1 MRLSCER
8 CVPLAGFLFACS
20 IAWSQTGAPEPPI
33 ARATSNLVR
42 VNVVAEDAAGNPV
55 ADLTRDDFTLF
66 DKGAS
71 QRVAF
76 FSVESRS
83 SAGSASVQPPPANVF
98 SNKVERA
105 PGGGVT
111 AILFDGLNT
120 PRTDQAYAREQI
132 GRFLDSVPPGDQ
144 VALFALGRGLNVLQ
158 DFTTDAQLLRGAL
171 RAYKSRPTPAVESEG
186 AGVDSGAVQLGV
198 WLGQLGTGLMDHYA
212 ADRAMRTARALTAI
226 SRHLEGIAGRKNLI
240 WVSGSFPMWIT
251 RDVVLHSGSAGRT
264 SRSFATELGRVIRA
278 LGAANVAV
286 YPVDARGLLAPA
298 EYDSSAGEKLASG
311 AIQPGSGNFHTMDVL
326 AARTG
331 GKAFYNNND
340 IGRAFRQALQDSRVT
355 YQLAF
360 QPSHNKWNGEFR
372 KLKVSVKRSG
382 IRLRYRGGYY
392 AQPDEPASPAYR
404 EDVLSAAKWD
414 PPSATRIPLTVR
426 VNPDKAGTW
435 GLEFS
440 VDPRAI
446 QLHADGDT
454 WTGALDIWIVQ
465 LGINDLE
472 LKTSTQEGQLRLPD
486 VLLERAL
493 KTGGL
498 PFQQRVELSPGALL
512 LRLLVRDLH
521 SGAIG
526 TVTIPV
532 KAVQAASAN

>member
-1 MRLSCER
+1 MA
-8 CVPLAGFLFACS
+8 LACFVIACAA
-20 IAWSQTGAPEPPI
+20 AWSQTAVPEPPI
-33 ARATSNLVR
+33 ASATSNLVW
-42 VNVVAEDAAGNPV
+42 VNVVAEDASGNPV
-55 ADLTRDDFTLF
+55 ADLTRDDFTLL
-66 DKGAS
+66 DKGTP

-76 FSVESRS
+76 FSVEARS
-83 SAGSASVQPPPANVF
+83 SGAAPSTEPLPANVF

-120 PRTDQAYAREQI
+120 QRTDQAYVREQI
-132 GRFLDSVPPGDQ
+132 GRFLESVPPGDQ
-144 VALFALGRGLNVLQ
+144 VALFALGCGLNVLQ

-171 RAYKSRPTPAVESEG
+171 RDYRSGPTPEVESKG

-212 ADRAMRTARALTAI
+212 ADRAMRTTRALTAI

-251 RDVVLHSGSAGRT
+251 RDVLLRNGSTRRT
-264 SRSFATELGRVIRA
+264 NHSFAAELDRAIRA

-286 YPVDARGLLAPA
+286 YPVDARGLLTPA
-298 EYDSSAGEKLASG
+298 EYDPSGSEKPASG

-340 IGRAFRQALQDSRVT
+340 IGRAFRQALLDSRVT

-360 QPSHNKWNGEFR
+360 RPSHNKWNGEFR
-372 KLKVSVKRSG
+372 KLKVGVNRPG

-392 AQPDEPASPAYR
+392 AQPEESASPAYR
-404 EDVLSAAKWD
+404 EEVLSAAKWD
-414 PPSATRIPLTVR
+414 PTSASRIPLTVR
-426 VNPDKAGTW
+426 VAPARAGVW
-435 GLEFS
+435 DLEFS
-440 VDPRAI
+440 VDPNAI
-446 QLHADGDT
+446 RLHADGDT

-465 LGINDLE
+465 LGINDRE
-472 LKTSTQEGQLRLPD
+472 LTTSTQVGQLRLPGT
-486 VLLERAL
+486 LLERAL

-498 PFQQRVELSPGALL
+498 PFQQQVKLSPGALL
-512 LRLLVRDLH
+512 LRLLVRDVV

-532 KAVQAASAN
+532 KAVRAAPGK

>member
-1 MRLSCER
+1 MSLSCGHR
-8 CVPLAGFLFACS
+8 APLAGFLFACT
-20 IAWSQTGAPEPPI
+20 AVWSQTSVAEPPI
-33 ARATSNLVR
+33 ARATSNLVW
-42 VNVVAEDAAGNPV
+42 VNVVAEDAAGHPV

-66 DKGAS
+66 DKGTP

-83 SAGSASVQPPPANVF
+83 SGADPSVQPLPANVF

-120 PRTDQAYAREQI
+120 QRIDQDYAREQI
-132 GRFLDSVPPGDQ
+132 GRFLDSVPPGNQ

-171 RAYKSRPTPAVESEG
+171 RAYKSGPTPEVESEG

-198 WLGQLGTGLMDHYA
+198 WLDQLGTGLMDHYA
-212 ADRAMRTARALTAI
+212 ADRAMRTTRALTAI

-251 RDVVLHSGSAGRT
+251 RDVVLHNGSTSRT
-264 SRSFATELGRVIRA
+264 SRSFAAELDRAIRA

-298 EYDSSAGEKLASG
+298 EYDSSGGEKLASG
-311 AIQPGSGNFHTMDVL
+311 AIQSGSGNFHTMDVL

-372 KLKVSVKRSG
+372 KLKVSVHRPG

-392 AQPDEPASPAYR
+392 AQPEESVSPAYR
-404 EDVLSAAKWD
+404 EEVLSAAKWD

-426 VNPDKAGTW
+426 VVSART
-435 GLEFS
+435 GLWDLELS

-446 QLHADGDT
+446 LLHADGDM
-454 WTGALDIWIVQ
+454 WTGALDIWTVQ

-472 LKTSTQEGQLRLPD
+472 LKTSTQVGQLRLPD
-486 VLLERAL
+486 ALLERAL

-498 PFQQRVELSPGALL
+498 PFQQRVELSPAALL

-532 KAVQAASAN
+532 KSVRVD